1 MPENE
6 TETGTVVFVSQN
18 DVETRLEAF
27 KEALRVEYEAR
38 ITSERR
44 RMEEEI
50 EDRVA
55 ERRRQV
61 EKQVVLLRREIA
73 SEKARRLCVRKRFL
87 LQELRD
93 RVAFWGEE
101 LLNAVEEKIAAR
113 LKEEDAFGSGISSL
127 ERLVAEALFVAG
139 TPCVVCVPPGTA
151 ERLSSRPEIVEV
163 REEIDDPWG
172 GCTVYTASD
181 KRIFVENTLQTR
193 WRRCRAEVGR
203 ELDRF
208 LIPFFEE
215 VDRISRELRLS

>member
-1 MPENE
+1 M
-6 TETGTVVFVSQN
+6 VFVSQN

-55 ERRRQV
+55 SRRQQV
-61 EKQVVLLRREIA
+61 EKQVVLLRQEIA
-73 SEKARRLCVRKRFL
+73 SEKARRLSMRKRFL
-87 LQELRD
+87 LQALRD
-93 RVAFWGEE
+93 RVAFLGEE
-101 LLNAVEEKIAAR
+101 LLNAVEERIAIR
-113 LKEEDAFGSGISSL
+113 LKEEDSSGSGAASL
-127 ERLVAEALFVAG
+127 ERLVTEALFIVG
-139 TPCVVCVPPGTA
+139 TPCVVFVPPGTG
-151 ERLSSRPEIVEV
+151 ESLSSRPEIVEV

-172 GCTVYTASD
+172 GCTVYAASD
-181 KRIFVENTLQTR
+181 ERIFIENTLQTR

-208 LIPFFEE
+208 LVPFFEE